1 MLQLDDFHIDNVL
14 LRQIKQAERQA
25 ARDLEDDD
33 GDDSAPRGTQR
44 SRPADV
50 DEEDD
55 DSVDVEAVRRVTITR
70 VKRERQ
76 QSRGLSIAPGHQESS
91 EPGEDETEVMDAE

>member
-33 GDDSAPRGTQR
+33 DDDPAPRGTQR
-44 SRPADV
+44 GRPADV

-55 DSVDVEAVRRVTITR
+55 GSVDVEAVRRATITR
-70 VKRERQ
+70 VKREHQ
-76 QSRGLSIAPGHQESS
+76 QSRGPSIAPGH
-91 EPGEDETEVMDAE
+91 